1 MAFKDVQ
8 DSVKA
13 GQAIVVGIIVI
24 AVTLSIG
31 LFIVTQLNTTSNG
44 VLAPA
49 VEIVNKVVGPIG
61 GGLQFLGLAFLVMV
75 AVVIIKI
82 LQSGG
87 GE

>member
-1 MAFKDVQ
+1 MAFKDVK
-8 DSVKA
+8 DSVQA

-49 VEIVNKVVGPIG
+49 VDIVNKVVGPIG
-61 GGLQFLGLAFLVMV
+61 GGLQFLGLSFLVMV

-82 LQSGG
+82 LQKGG